1 MRVRAPHQGRQDR
14 DRRVHAA
21 PGRVGHRRARDRR
34 PAVRARALRRKE
46 PAEREVVDVVARAV
60 AVWPELAVAGRRAVD
75 QTRVVDVHCF
85 EPDAELVRNAGP
97 ERVDDHVGVR
107 REPKEGVP
115 PALGLQVEARALRAA
130 PRAIRE
136 PRRRPPIT
144 ADRSDLDHLRAEI
157 AQDLRAAAR
166 RTDRR
171 VVQDGD
177 AGKLLVHQFSTGRPR
192 PRRARMFF
200 CTSDVPAPTVSTTL

>member
-1 MRVRAPHQGRQDR
+1 RT
-14 DRRVHAA
+14 
-21 PGRVGHRRARDRR
+21 
-34 PAVRARALRRKE
+34 LRRKE
-46 PAEREVVDVVARAV
+46 PAEREVIDVVARAV
-60 AVWPELAVAGRRAVD
+60 AVRPELAVAGGRAVD

-85 EPDAELVRNAGP
+85 EPDAALVRNAGP

-115 PALGLQVEARALRAA
+115 PALGLQVEARALRAPPGA
-130 PRAIRE
+130 VRE
-136 PRRRPPIT
+136 PRRRPPIA
-144 ADRSDLDHLRAEI
+144 ADGTDLDHLRAEI

-177 AGKLLVHQFSTGRPR
+177 AGKLLVPQFSTGRPR

-200 CTSDVPAPTVSTTL
+200 CPSDVPAPTVSPTL